1 VAIGRDVAFYQFG
14 GQVRTGPARIATL
27 YARGMLRAP
36 TALADPSLALVDRAL
51 GPAPAKLHLPGPF
64 EGDRARGAR
73 GLLAAATAMGAALR
87 PTERQTFALRIAL
100 IGDYGA
106 PTAEDRAVAFLE
118 LAWTD
123 LAAADLGHLL
133 GLHQPVRAPRAS
145 RAPEGLMLDVELDPA
160 ALFDGLAAATVDDV
174 REIMR

>member
-1 VAIGRDVAFYQFG
+1 
-14 GQVRTGPARIATL
+14 
-27 YARGMLRAP
+27 
-36 TALADPSLALVDRAL
+36 
-51 GPAPAKLHLPGPF
+51 
-64 EGDRARGAR
+64 
-73 GLLAAATAMGAALR
+73 MGAALR
-87 PTERQTFALRIAL
+87 PTERQTIALRIAL

-118 LAWTD
+118 LAWKD

-133 GLHQPVRAPRAS
+133 GLHAPVRAPRAS
-145 RAPEGLMLDVELDPA
+145 RIPEGLMLDVELDPA